1 MRTTFSEDE
10 VVELKKHPCVYD
22 CTAKTVYYTTEFKQR
37 ALQLQREGVTTREIW
52 KRSGFD
58 VAKWKK
64 HYFRLTLRDWKRV
77 VQKNG
82 LEGLQNHGGTPHDRG
97 PTHTER
103 DALKRLKLQ
112 VKYLQAENDFLAQLR
127 AKRAESNSG
136 RIKNIESSEN

>member
-10 VVELKKHPCVYD
+10 VAELKRHPCVYD

-37 ALQLQREGVTTREIW
+37 ALQLQRDGVTTKEIW

-82 LEGLQNHGGTPHDRG
+82 LEGLANYGGTPHDKG
-97 PTHTER
+97 PDHTK
-103 DALKRLKLQ
+103 DDTLKRLTLQ
-112 VKYLQAENDFLAQLR
+112 VKYLEAENAFLAHLR
-127 AKRAESNSG
+127 ARRAESNSG
-136 RIKNIESSEN
+136 RIKNTESSEN